1 MFRSQDI
8 IIQDKYIAHILGS
21 QDLKGLS
28 KSTLVFEELVLGV
41 KRTKLRQQVCF

>member
-21 QDLKGLS
+21 QDLKVLS
-28 KSTLVFEELVLGV
+28 KSTLVFEELVLGG
-41 KRTKLRQQVCF
+41 